1 MSYKAMRA
9 KLMERA
15 VGPVEE
21 RMVEYVLRHF
31 NEVTFMSSEKLCY
44 TLGCSAAELQAFC
57 SGFGTGNLMELMALL
72 REVVYSQ
79 SNEGNETA
87 DRTLRDIADTMVR
100 YEMSNITDFT
110 ADLDTELIDRLAREM
125 KSASEVYIVGVR
137 SSAPMGVYAAHIL
150 SAVGVKTRKIDV
162 AENYVDGVVNMDRS
176 GLVLALDFTRY
187 HKGTLVL
194 LNILRK
200 NGFHIAAITD
210 SPEAPVARVAN
221 YSICVPRR
229 SYDYTDSFVTTT
241 MLLNMLATYIGMQ
254 DKSEL
259 ISRLR
264 QYDEITQGLEFFF

>member
-100 YEMSNITDFT
+100 YEMSNIADFT

>member
-44 TLGCSAAELQAFC
+44 TLGCSVAELQAFC
-57 SGFGTGNLMELMALL
+57 SGFGAGNLMELMALL

>member
-79 SNEGNETA
+79 SNDGNETA

>member
-259 ISRLR
+259 VSRLR

>member
-1 MSYKAMRA
+1 MSYKAIRA

-15 VGPVEE
+15 VGPVDE
-21 RMVEYVLRHF
+21 RMVEYVLHHF
-31 NEVTFMSSEKLCY
+31 DEVTFMSSEKLCY
-44 TLGCSAAELQAFC
+44 ALECSDGELQAFC
-57 SGFGTGNLMELMALL
+57 AAFGAGSLMELMGLL
-72 REVVYSQ
+72 REVVYTQ
-79 SNEGNETA
+79 RAEGNETA

-100 YEMSNITDFT
+100 YELANITDFT
-110 ADLDTELIDRLAREM
+110 AELNTEIIDRLAREM
-125 KSASEVYIVGVR
+125 KAASEVYIVGVR

-187 HKGTLVL
+187 HRGTLVL
-194 LNILRK
+194 LNMLRK

-241 MLLNMLATYIGMQ
+241 MLLNILATYIGMQ

-259 ISRLR
+259 VSRLR